1 MMIRLGIIQVLIVL
15 IVPLFLF
22 SPSWATHPKFPD
34 RLSFSQVPG
43 VQLEMLAY
51 ENMDEVSLKPEEI
64 KAHVAKQLRN
74 AGIHVD
80 EGSQIHQ
87 DIHSPRKNQS
97 SKSDGMAILGVRVNR
112 TEDSAM
118 FVAKIGNV
126 AITLH
131 LFQRV
136 KVERNQ
142 HSTQAIT
149 WSESRSILG
158 GSKRPKKIFEALD
171 ALVKMFVR
179 DFQVA
184 PSNPQ

>member
-1 MMIRLGIIQVLIVL
+1 MTRPLGLIQVLIVF
-15 IVPLFLF
+15 IVSLVHF

-34 RLSFSQVPG
+34 RLAFSQVPG
-43 VQLEMLAY
+43 VQVEMLAY

-64 KAHVAKQLRN
+64 KAHVAKQLRK
-74 AGIHVD
+74 AGIPVD
-80 EGSQIHQ
+80 EGSQLRQ
-87 DIHSPRKNQS
+87 EIHSPKKQQP
-97 SKSDGMAILGVRVNR
+97 SKSDDMAILGIRVAR

-118 FVAKIGNV
+118 FVAKIGSV
-126 AITLH
+126 TVTLH

-136 KVERNQ
+136 KVEHNQ

-171 ALVKMFVR
+171 ALVKVFVR
-179 DFQVA
+179 DFQVV
-184 PSNPQ
+184 PLKPQ